1 MFQIYNLRYFLRDSR
16 GVATLEFALLF
27 LPFFLFLMTL
37 IETMIVVYQLS
48 AIDFITTNAA
58 KYASTFNPAA
68 GYENK
73 FQEYVDSKKS
83 KLLPFVY
90 SNNALKT
97 HLKFCRSL
105 IELENN
111 QCSGSDKE
119 NKLIVYS
126 IEYKLKPIFRILR
139 FSSDNEYFMSKAVY
153 YSERSEYDPDA
164 TSPKPTT
171 GSTASS
177 GTGK

>member
-1 MFQIYNLRYFLRDSR
+1 MFFKEQR

-27 LPFFLFLMTL
+27 FPFFLFLMTL
-37 IETMIVVYQLS
+37 IETMIIVYQLS
-48 AIDFITTNAA
+48 AIDFITTNGG
-58 KYASTFNPAA
+58 KYASTFSPSE
-68 GYENK
+68 GYEKK
-73 FQEYVDSKKS
+73 FQEYINSRRS

-105 IELENN
+105 VELEND
-111 QCSGSDKE
+111 QCSGNDNE

-139 FSSDNEYFMSKAVY
+139 FSVDDEYSMSKAVY
-153 YSERSEYDPDA
+153 YSERSEYKPSSSQK
-164 TSPKPTT
+164 SPEGDSK
-171 GSTASS
+171 
-177 GTGK
+177 K